1 MIAKSANHQMP
12 LTELLSAFYALRT
25 PKEMARRDG
34 MPNGAEKWARE
45 YHDAIRGD
53 ESLERVLMQ
62 MFDAGEI
69 SISKSGLVSYVDE
82 GALHAAD
89 HLADVVMDARMAL
102 AFMRLDLTQER
113 IEHIRRTISSEF
125 FRRVM
130 EGAYARAA

>member
-1 MIAKSANHQMP
+1 
-12 LTELLSAFYALRT
+12 
-25 PKEMARRDG
+25 

-45 YHDAIRGD
+45 YKDAIRGD

-69 SISKSGLVSYVDE
+69 SISKSGMVSYVDE
-82 GALHAAD
+82 GSLHAAD
-89 HLADVVMDARMAL
+89 HLTDVVMDARMAL
-102 AFMRLDLTQER
+102 AFMRLDLTQEH
-113 IEHIRRTISSEF
+113 IEHIRTTISAEF